1 MPRYS
6 EEVINYAKE
15 LYLTVDEKGNRIH
28 SLQSIAKKLQ
38 EERNTSVN
46 PSTILRWARKYGWDS
61 LLEKAAK
68 VAVVEAARETGLKVQ
83 INPGEKLKEE
93 QILESVI
100 ALKKE
105 VFAYQLEACQI
116 ANELLRKKRENPS
129 SVKDSY
135 SRLIEVSSKANKT
148 LQEMLDGI
156 EQQETA
162 TVQPVIIINEIGV
175 GNGSKED

>member
-6 EEVINYAKE
+6 EEIINYAKE
-15 LYLTVDEKGNRIH
+15 LYLTVDEKGNRVY

-38 EERNTSVN
+38 QECNVEINA
-46 PSTILRWARKYGWDS
+46 STILRWARKYNWNG

-68 VAVVEAARETGLKVQ
+68 VAVVEAAKETGLKVK
-83 INPGEKLKEE
+83 INPEEKLKEE
-93 QILESVI
+93 QILDSVI

-116 ANELLRKKRENPS
+116 ANELLRKKRENPK

-156 EQQETA
+156 EQQEA
-162 TVQPVIIINEIGV
+162 TGVQPVIIINEIGV